1 MSIRAAVNIGTLTSR
16 LLVSGLFLG
25 LIILEPSTAASQ
37 QSNAAN
43 QAPNT
48 GQDFFKPPANL
59 FQLLYGYRTAPGSGD
74 ATVTTDTLNLRLDH
88 RIDLS
93 QQSFIA
99 LRTDLPLLAKNP
111 ITSGNPNGDYLYGI
125 GDFDAQALYI
135 YDFDKRWAAGFGARV
150 IAPTGWDVLSSGK
163 WQIMPIAGFRY
174 GLSEF
179 SSGSFLEPFAR
190 YDVSFAGDPS
200 KRNISNLQLAPFFN
214 LGLPDRWFIA
224 FYPSADIRVNFGDP
238 VAGQT
243 GRLFIPLDARVG
255 RNLTDQ
261 VALSLEVG
269 VPIIKDYPVY
279 NFKTEVRLN
288 VTY

>member
-1 MSIRAAVNIGTLTSR
+1 MSIRPAVNIGTLTSR

-135 YDFDKRWAAGFGARV
+135 YDFDERWAAGFGARV

-255 RNLTDQ
+255 RNLTDH